1 MSLYVL
7 INIIIFLVLMA
18 ILYVMQKKHIDFTF
32 RVLGALIMGLALGF
46 LFFKPKAET
55 PIKAEKNTTDKVGEP
70 PNPAKDENGFV
81 GIISNNC

>member
-46 LFFKPKAET
+46 LLRNLYA
-55 PIKAEKNTTDKVGEP
+55 
-70 PNPAKDENGFV
+70 
-81 GIISNNC
+81 SNI